1 MGTLTAVD
9 ARRLREGAGRAAD
22 LLVETA
28 IATGEASTWLGVAP
42 GSLPDSGNVVYGT
55 GDATLYDG
63 TAGIA
68 MAAWSVA
75 VALERDDLAKAALGA
90 ARHAVSARGR
100 IGGPGLFD
108 GLAGVGLAA
117 LEVGDGTGDERLRA
131 QGLDILGQVADVRPS
146 DVDLISGSAGLVLA
160 LLCAARRTGSD
171 RWVTAAIRHGEHL
184 LGAANRHAW
193 GWSWPLPSFEGREL
207 CGLAH
212 GAAGIAWALGSLA
225 AAVPNDRFL
234 EAVDGAR
241 QYERSWFQRVENS
254 WPDLRA
260 GASLPGAPLVCPAL
274 WCHGATGIGLSRLAL
289 FRLTE
294 HPSLAAEAASA
305 LQSATNAASRALRG
319 YPTEGL
325 TLCHGLGGTLLLLL
339 TAHHALEETEHLDA
353 ARWLALNA
361 LEVLGENPSAW
372 PSGVPNGAFS
382 PGLMTGLAGAMYA
395 LARVADPDKTGALT
409 VLGDQ
414 GR

>member
-1 MGTLTAVD
+1 MGTLTAID
-9 ARRLREGAGRAAD
+9 ATRLRASAGRAAD
-22 LLVETA
+22 VLVETA
-28 IATGEASTWLGVAP
+28 IAAGGTSTWLGVAP
-42 GSLPDSGNVVYGT
+42 DSLREGGRVVYGT

-75 VALERDDLAKAALGA
+75 VALGRDDLAEAALGA

-100 IGGPGLFD
+100 LGGIGLFD
-108 GLAGVGLAA
+108 GLAGVGVAA
-117 LEVGDGTGDERLRA
+117 LEVGAGAGDERLRSH
-131 QGLDILGQVADVRPS
+131 GLDILGEVADVPPS
-146 DVDLISGSAGLVLA
+146 DVDLISGSAGIVLA
-160 LLCAARRTGSD
+160 LLCAGRRTGSD
-171 RWVTAAIRHGEHL
+171 RWLAAAVRHGNHL
-184 LGAANRHAW
+184 LAAANRHPW
-193 GWSWPLPSFEGREL
+193 GWSWPLPSFEGRDL

-225 AAVPNDRFL
+225 AATADARFL

-254 WPDLRA
+254 WPDLRP
-260 GASLPGAPLVCPAL
+260 GTSPPGAPLVCPAL

-289 FRLTE
+289 FRLAE

-305 LQSATNAASRALRG
+305 LQSATNAASQALRES
-319 YPTEGL
+319 PTEGL

-353 ARWLALNA
+353 ARWLAQSA
-361 LEVLGENPSAW
+361 LDRLAEDPATW

-395 LARVADPDKTGALT
+395 LARVADPDRTSALT